1 LEADKLLTLVRVL
14 KEMREN
20 MDWEAIEQIVST
32 AKSIIEDEELR
43 IKTGN
48 GTKPSQS

>member
-1 LEADKLLTLVRVL
+1 MEADKLLTLVRVL

-20 MDWEAIEQIVST
+20 MDWEAIEQIIST
-32 AKSIIEDEELR
+32 AKSIIQDEEVR
-43 IKTGN
+43 TKVEN